1 MCYILIFV
9 GVCLEQQL
17 RWQCSM
23 ASIHGS
29 PTQHLVLILSTYP
42 LVGSSCPHALTPSP
56 PTTTSAKRHKIP
68 CLPLFWGVLLLIYM
82 LCG

>member
-9 GVCLEQQL
+9 GVYLEQQL

-29 PTQHLVLILSTYP
+29 PTQHLVLILSTY
-42 LVGSSCPHALTPSP
+42 LQVGSSCPHPTPS
-56 PTTTSAKRHKIP
+56 TTTSANRHNIP
-68 CLPLFWGVLLLIYM
+68 CLHLFLAVLLLIYM